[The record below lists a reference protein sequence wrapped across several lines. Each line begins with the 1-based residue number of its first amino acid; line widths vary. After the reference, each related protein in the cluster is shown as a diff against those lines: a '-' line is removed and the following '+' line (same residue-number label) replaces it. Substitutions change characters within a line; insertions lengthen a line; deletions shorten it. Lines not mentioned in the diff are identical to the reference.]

1 LGRCLRWSWRRSPS
15 IKYDVMAHAL
25 EMSAADR
32 QTLVGANDMFTSL
45 GVRDHAGAQLKF
57 EAGMRENAEL
67 REQVGK
73 LTAELAKAC
82 KQRDQFRDALNQ
94 KRGKHVCGK

>member
-1 LGRCLRWSWRRSPS
+1 MAQVIGADPRRESTVVNQRRDRLWKWDCAAAGRRLGFINP
-15 IKYDVMAHAL
+15 H
-25 EMSAADR
+25 
-32 QTLVGANDMFTSL
+32 QTF
-45 GVRDHAGAQLKF
+45 
-57 EAGMRENAEL
+57 AGMRQNAEL

-94 KRGKHVCGK
+94 KRGKHVWF

>member
-1 LGRCLRWSWRRSPS
+1 
-15 IKYDVMAHAL
+15 
-25 EMSAADR
+25 MSAADR
-32 QTLVGANDMFTSL
+32 QTLLGANDMFTSL
-45 GVRDHAGAQLKF
+45 GVRDHVGAQLKF

-82 KQRDQFRDALNQ
+82 KPRDQFRDALNQ
-94 KRGKHVCGK
+94 KRGKHVCGKWGPMTAAPSSRRCQTTSPWH

>member
-1 LGRCLRWSWRRSPS
+1 
-15 IKYDVMAHAL
+15 M
-25 EMSAADR
+25 R
-32 QTLVGANDMFTSL
+32 Q
-45 GVRDHAGAQLKF
+45 
-57 EAGMRENAEL
+57 NAEL

-94 KRGKHVCGK
+94 KRGKHVWF